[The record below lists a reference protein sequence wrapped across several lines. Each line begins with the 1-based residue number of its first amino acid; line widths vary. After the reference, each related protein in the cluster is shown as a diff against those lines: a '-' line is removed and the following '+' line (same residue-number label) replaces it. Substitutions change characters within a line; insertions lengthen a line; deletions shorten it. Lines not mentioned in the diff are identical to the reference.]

1 MTEYTNRVTEAWKE
15 VERLQEE
22 EAKKKELE
30 KKFKLEIAQLQRL
43 LDQPIHGTIEEMET
57 IKRLKGEMEELNL
70 EQENVREKLTLTR
83 KREEALQMKLND
95 VDQDLMQL
103 KEERSKYERL
113 VLDTKDLAKRKDEKK
128 GELIRDTNELRER
141 IEQRKADKAAK
152 EAELKKLFE
161 EIAVN

>member
-1 MTEYTNRVTEAWKE
+1 
-15 VERLQEE
+15 
-22 EAKKKELE
+22 
-30 KKFKLEIAQLQRL
+30 
-43 LDQPIHGTIEEMET
+43 MET

-95 VDQDLMQL
+95 VDKDLMQL